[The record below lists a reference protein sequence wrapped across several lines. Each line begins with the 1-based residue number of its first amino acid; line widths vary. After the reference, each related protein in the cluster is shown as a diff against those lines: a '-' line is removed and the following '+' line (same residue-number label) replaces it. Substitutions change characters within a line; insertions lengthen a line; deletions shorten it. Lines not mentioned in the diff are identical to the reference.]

1 MGTVGVEPTR
11 GFPQRCLRPPRL
23 PFRHVPRGES
33 RARERGGR
41 AGSVAPA
48 APLVPGYAVGVAS
61 PVTGSRRARPSR
73 WATSITLAA
82 TVGATLRLK
91 TLGMM

>member
-11 GFPQRCLRPPRL
+11 GFPQRCLRPQRL

-33 RARERGGR
+33 RARGR
-41 AGSVAPA
+41 TARAA
-48 APLVPGYAVGVAS
+48 APGPRYAPVVS